1 MFREYLNYSG
11 GAWPSA
17 QVLDKGADE
26 FTFIPIVIPQPPFD
40 PPPEPSRWLQITS
53 GGHEKHWTT
62 TSPQAFWRSFG
73 ELAPST
79 DPSYDE
85 RAVDFVRRFGPLG
98 EEVDRLGTI
107 TAWWPIDHF
116 AEVAKSWEP
125 EDANGISRLSPDRRR
140 RDVAL
145 VRLSSYLL
153 PRTMEDVDVVFDA
166 KLRPELR
173 TRTLYAFMALS
184 AASMFRRQA
193 LMRRCGHCRIWFE
206 PTRIDALY
214 CSNAC
219 RVAHHVAHTRPDRTA
234 RRPHIQTQKKVRR
247 RG

>member
-1 MFREYLNYSG
+1 MFGEYLNYSG
-11 GAWPSA
+11 VAWPSA
-17 QVLDKGADE
+17 QVLAKAPGE
-26 FTFIPIVIPQPPFD
+26 FSFFQPVITEPPFD
-40 PPPEPSRWLQITS
+40 PPPEPARWLQITS

-62 TSPQAFWRSFG
+62 TSPRAFWRSFG
-73 ELAPST
+73 ELAP

-98 EEVDRLGTI
+98 EQADRRGTI
-107 TAWWPIDHF
+107 TAWWPTSYF

-125 EDANGISRLSPDRRR
+125 EDASGISRLSPDRRR

-145 VRLSSYLL
+145 DSLSGYLL
-153 PRTMEDVDVVFDA
+153 PMTMRDVDVVFDA

-173 TRTLYAFMALS
+173 ARTLYAFMALS

>member
-1 MFREYLNYSG
+1 MLLGDVRLHWRGHKMFREYLNYSG

-98 EEVDRLGTI
+98 EQADRLGTI

-145 VRLSSYLL
+145 V
-153 PRTMEDVDVVFDA
+153 
-166 KLRPELR
+166 
-173 TRTLYAFMALS
+173 
-184 AASMFRRQA
+184 
-193 LMRRCGHCRIWFE
+193 
-206 PTRIDALY
+206 
-214 CSNAC
+214 
-219 RVAHHVAHTRPDRTA
+219 
-234 RRPHIQTQKKVRR
+234 
-247 RG
+247 